1 MILLKLNFLNGL
13 YAEFGLRFLI
23 RGGAFQH
30 IGLVGLA
37 GNVLK
42 YLTFSEL

>member
-1 MILLKLNFLNGL
+1 MILLELNFLNGL
-13 YAEFGLRFLI
+13 NAEFGLRFLI
-23 RGGAFQH
+23 RGGVFQY

-42 YLTFSEL
+42 YLTLSDL